1 MSSFRF
7 ALGTVLALALC
18 GMNAV
23 AQYGGSQ
30 YPNGTQSPSGSQYP
44 GGSQYPTSPGTPTPS
59 PGSGP
64 SSTTSTPTTVPQG
77 TTPQSGGNSSSTS
90 SSTSSAPTAS
100 DSSDGTYAPDVKND
114 KHAPNPS
121 TMDNLD
127 AIGNRNVGCNK
138 GVGNWY
144 SLDKQVAMGR
154 DFSQQVEH
162 SAKLIND
169 PVVTEYVNR
178 VGQNIVR
185 NSDSKVPFTIKV
197 IDTDE
202 INAFALP
209 GGFFYVNSGLIMA
222 ADNEAELAG
231 VMAHEIAHV
240 AACHVA
246 REQTRGNIVQL
257 ASIPLIFVP
266 GGWAVY
272 EGTQAALSIGVP
284 LTFMKFS
291 RNFES
296 EADFLGMEYMY
307 KTGYDPQSFISFF
320 EKIEA
325 QEKKKPGTLAKAF
338 SSHPMTPDRVAA
350 AEKEMKTVLPP
361 RPEYVVDTS
370 EFQQV
375 KARLASIENKHKVQN
390 DKSNADRPTLRRQ
403 QTSNSPT
410 DSPNGQDPQDDG
422 RPTLKR
428 NPSDSGSS
436 TPSQTGSNS
445 TGSASSTDSAS
456 GSQSPSDDG
465 RPTLKRNPSDPNS
478 NN

>member
-1 MSSFRF
+1 MRSAIRSLSC
-7 ALGTVLALALC
+7 AVLVLALIGA
-18 GMNAV
+18 GVAQAGSAQNSAPQAGTAQDNAPAV
-23 AQYGGSQ
+23 AAPQDST
-30 YPNGTQSPSGSQYP
+30 PPP
-44 GGSQYPTSPGTPTPS
+44 PTPTPAP
-59 PGSGP
+59 PGS
-64 SSTTSTPTTVPQG
+64 T
-77 TTPQSGGNSSSTS
+77 
-90 SSTSSAPTAS
+90 
-100 DSSDGTYAPDVKND
+100 
-114 KHAPNPS
+114 PS
-121 TMDNLD
+121 TMNNID

-154 DFSQQVEH
+154 AYSQQVEH
-162 SAKLIND
+162 GAKMVSD
-169 PVVTEYVNR
+169 PMVTEYVNR
-178 VGQNIVR
+178 VGQNLVR
-185 NSDSKVPFTIKV
+185 NSDAKVPFTIKV

-202 INAFALP
+202 LNAFALP
-209 GGFFYVNSGLIMA
+209 GGFFYVNSGLILA

-246 REQTRGNIVQL
+246 REQTRGNIVNL

-307 KTGYDPQSFISFF
+307 KAGYDPQSFISFF

-325 QEKKKPGTLAKAF
+325 QEKKKPGTLARAF
-338 SSHPMTPDRVAA
+338 ASHPMTPDRVAA
-350 AEKEMKTVLPP
+350 AQHELKTVLPP
-361 RPEYVVDTS
+361 RDEYVVDTS

-375 KARLASIENKHKVQN
+375 KSRLASIENRHKVQN
-390 DKSNADRPTLRRQ
+390 DKDNKDRPTLRRATADNPAPDSGNTNG
-403 QTSNSPT
+403 TSSQP
-410 DSPNGQDPQDDG
+410 DDD

-428 NPSDSGSS
+428 NDGSGS
-436 TPSQTGSNS
+436 GS
-445 TGSASSTDSAS
+445 
-456 GSQSPSDDG
+456 
-465 RPTLKRNPSDPNS
+465 
-478 NN
+478 